1 MGTKRKSGAQISGTR
16 RKAPRRTITHLNFTN
31 YDHLEIIPLGPE
43 DVTRS
48 FLNVSNISESSK
60 PRRFFTKSPL
70 PDAYKKKCANQTA
83 RLNWTGS
90 SVKRAGTMSKRRGI
104 VDASAIASF
113 TRPQPP
119 RARQG
124 QQNIEDGAEE
134 YAITAP
140 SLHKL
145 DASTSTE
152 QGFVMMDVDEFQQL
166 LHLVA
171 AGIGL
176 AASTTKGSK
185 AQVGFCLSHAFKTEI
200 DSDES
205 LKAYV
210 IQLMMLQEEKI
221 QMLKKWEQKIQ
232 LM

>member
-1 MGTKRKSGAQISGTR
+1 MCPIS
-16 RKAPRRTITHLNFTN
+16 ANP
-31 YDHLEIIPLGPE
+31 P
-43 DVTRS
+43 
-48 FLNVSNISESSK
+48 K
-60 PRRFFTKSPL
+60 PRRFFKKSPL

-90 SVKRAGTMSKRRGI
+90 SVKRARTISKRRAI
-104 VDASAIASF
+104 VDASAITSI
-113 TRPQPP
+113 TLPQPP

-124 QQNIEDGAEE
+124 QQIEDGAEE
-134 YAITAP
+134 YAATAP

-171 AGIGL
+171 AGIGQ

-185 AQVGFCLSHAFKTEI
+185 AQVGFCLSHAFKTKI
-200 DSDES
+200 DSVGRVFKSMCNPIDNAAGREDS
-205 LKAYV
+205 DA
-210 IQLMMLQEEKI
+210 EE
-221 QMLKKWEQKIQ
+221 MGAEN
-232 LM
+232 